1 MFSFIRKYAEGISG
15 ADIYPNIGIV
25 LFMLVFAGMIWFA
38 IKADKGYIH
47 ELEQLPLSDSEKNQ

>member
-1 MFSFIRKYAEGISG
+1 MFSFIRKYAESMTG

-25 LFMLVFAGMIWFA
+25 LFMLVFAAMVLFA

-47 ELEQLPLSDSEKNQ
+47 ELEQMPLSDSDKNQ